1 VQLAGWLVADPNLK
15 YTPPGKTVCRMR
27 LAHNDTKVAQFHD
40 IVAWEGVAETAA
52 ESLRK
57 GAAVAVE
64 GVSRPGPGKR
74 ATARSAG
81 RASRHGRGTAPRGAR
96 PRF

>member
-57 GAAVAVE
+57 GAAVTVE
-64 GVSRPGPGKR
+64 GRLQTRAWQAADGSPRR
-74 ATARSAG
+74 ATEIV
-81 RASRHGRGTAPRGAR
+81 ASGVAAA
-96 PRF
+96 